1 MKQPHSPPPSLDWCL
16 FLDVDGT
23 LIELTETP
31 FDTRASDELKVVLK
45 EVAERLGGAL
55 ALVSG
60 RSVEYLDA
68 LFAPLRLPSAGLHG
82 VERRKATGV
91 MHGASFTDTLLDRAR
106 TVLKEFVQVRP
117 GTLLEDKGRTVAVHY
132 RMAPHFEPEVRE
144 AVTDIAAALGPNYH
158 VQAGSM
164 MLEIKPRGFNKGSA
178 VQAFMKEPPF
188 SGRRPVYVGDDLTDL
203 DGFRVVDTLGG
214 VSIAVGGRVQG
225 QYGLDDPAAVREW
238 LKGIAGLI
246 DSHHE

>member
-31 FDTRASDELKVVLK
+31 FDTRASDELKAVLK

-82 VERRKATGV
+82 VERRKATGA
-91 MHGASFTDTLLDRAR
+91 MHGASFIDSQLDRAR
-106 TVLKEFVQVRP
+106 TALAGFVHDHA

-132 RMAPHFEPEVRE
+132 RLAPQFEPEVRE
-144 AVTDIAAALGPNYH
+144 AVTDIAAALGTTYH

-178 VQAFMKEPPF
+178 VKAFMQEPPF

-203 DGFRVVDTLGG
+203 DGFRVVDDQGG

-225 QYGLDDPAAVREW
+225 QYCLDDPAAVREW

>member
-1 MKQPHSPPPSLDWCL
+1 MKQPDSPPPSLDWCL

-31 FDTRASDELKVVLK
+31 FDTHAGDELKAILK

-91 MHGASFTDTLLDRAR
+91 MHGASFTDALLDRAR
-106 TVLKEFVQVRP
+106 TSLKEFVQTHA

-132 RMAPHFEPEVRE
+132 RMAPQFEPAVRE
-144 AVTDIAAALGPNYH
+144 AVTDVAAALGPNYH

-178 VQAFMKEPPF
+178 VKAFMKEPPF

-203 DGFRVVDTLGG
+203 DGFRVVDDQGG
-214 VSIAVGGRVQG
+214 VSIAVGERVQG
-225 QYGLDDPAAVREW
+225 QYRLDDPAAVREW

>member
-1 MKQPHSPPPSLDWCL
+1 MKQPPSPPPSLDWCL

-23 LIELTETP
+23 LIELTDTP
-31 FDTRASDELKVVLK
+31 FDTHVGEGLKDVLK

-60 RSVEYLDA
+60 RSIEYLDV

-91 MHGASFTDTLLDRAR
+91 VQGASFTDTQLDRAR
-106 TVLKEFVQVRP
+106 TLLGTFVQDHP

-132 RMAPHFEPEVRE
+132 RLAPQFEVQVRE
-144 AVTDIAAALGPNYH
+144 QVMAIAAALGSNYH

-164 MLEIKPRGFNKGSA
+164 MLEIKPRGFDKGGA
-178 VQAFMKEPPF
+178 VKAFMQEPPF
-188 SGRRPVYVGDDLTDL
+188 SGRRPVYVGDDLTDI
-203 DGFRVVDTLGG
+203 DGFRAVETFGG

-225 QYGLDDPAAVREW
+225 QHELRDPAAVREW
-238 LKGIAGLI
+238 LRGIAGLI
-246 DSHHE
+246 DAHRE